1 MTTYDHV
8 ENKTVMVTGATS
20 GIGMAVTQQLTDL
33 GATVIGVGRSLEAC
47 QRTRRAIQNG
57 HQQDQVSFQRADLSS
72 QRQICALAD
81 RVKEKYHKVD
91 VLINNA
97 GTFTNWYEST
107 EDGYE
112 TQFAVNHLAP
122 FLLTLELLP
131 LLQAAPAARVLTVS
145 SKSHRGTSIQWGNV
159 MLRRKYK
166 PLLAYKQSKLANIL
180 FTREFNRRFGENAG
194 VRAFAID
201 PGLVNTNI
209 GLKHSNGIARWVW
222 EKRSARGI
230 SPQESAANIVF
241 VALDAS
247 VDEAEADYW
256 KNRKPAK
263 TSRYARREYEA
274 AKLWALS
281 ERLCGLSN

>member
-1 MTTYDHV
+1 MATYEHV
-8 ENKTVMVTGATS
+8 EKKTVIVTGATS
-20 GIGMAVTQQLTDL
+20 GIGMAVAQQLADL
-33 GATVIGVGRSLEAC
+33 GANVIAVGRSLESC
-47 QRTRRAIQNG
+47 QRAKRAIQNG
-57 HQQDQVSFQRADLSS
+57 HRLDGLSFQSADLSS
-72 QRQICALAD
+72 QRQIRALAYQ
-81 RVKEKYHKVD
+81 VQEKYQKVD
-91 VLINNA
+91 VFINNA

-107 EDGYE
+107 GDGYE

-145 SKSHRGTSIQWGNV
+145 SKSHRRTSIQWGNV
-159 MLRRKYK
+159 MLRRRYK

-194 VRAFAID
+194 VRAFALD

-209 GLKHSNGIARWVW
+209 GRKHSNGIARWFW
-222 EKRSARGI
+222 EQRSARGM
-230 SPQESAANIVF
+230 SPQESAADIVF
-241 VALDAS
+241 VALHSS

-263 TSRYARREYEA
+263 TSRYARQEYEA

-281 ERLCGLSN
+281 ERLCGIG